1 MFRKQLSSLRSTFM
15 FMTCFGL
22 LMGAVFPFYS
32 WIFFGKRAFNPLYA
46 AGCLTAGFLVGTF
59 CYYVIKQVLKIYLE
73 RQWETLSRIAGAE
86 ACLAGFGREKDELR
100 TLMQCHDALIN
111 RVLSM
116 VDNVT
121 DVSGAISPLY
131 RHLTEASRGMVSDNE
146 QQVAEVRRSL
156 SAVEAMNAAF
166 AGILAEVEE
175 IATRTDKR
183 ASISSEMSATT
194 DAIAENMKQYGETV
208 METSASI
215 EEMVASLKET
225 SGNVEGL
232 AASTEQTSSSIGQIT
247 AAIANVRD
255 NAQKTSDS
263 SGKVR
268 NQAQEGMRAMD
279 AALETMGEIEETSR
293 ESFDAI
299 NRLAGHSAKVGEFLN
314 IIREVVE
321 QTSLLSLNASII
333 AAQAGER
340 GKAFS
345 VVAEEVRQL
354 ADRTAASTK
363 EIAELVKNIRMET
376 GAVQQAV
383 GREKERVAN
392 GVKITRAA
400 GEALRKIEESAGE
413 ASEMVR
419 RIATATVEQAAGSR
433 LISEEAEKN
442 LERVKHVTRA
452 VQEQEKGTALIVNT
466 LERMRLLTQKITT
479 SIQELARGNHHYL
492 QSVHEDNVKVQGLR
506 ATSLE
511 QMKTGEGVAA
521 FVRETGG
528 LIENNTESS
537 RRIMEDIASIAELTA
552 RLDQE
557 MAAFRPE
564 SHSRKAFTSSFSI
577 SSRTE

>member
-1 MFRKQLSSLRSTFM
+1 MFRKQLSSLRSTFI

-32 WIFFGKRAFNPLYA
+32 WMFFGKAAFNPLYA
-46 AGCLTAGFLVGTF
+46 VGCLTAGFLVGTF
-59 CYYVIKQVLKIYLE
+59 CYYVIKQVLKLYLE
-73 RQWETLSRIAGAE
+73 RQWEALGRIAGAE
-86 ACLAGFGREKDELR
+86 ACLAEFGMGKDELR
-100 TLMQCHDALIN
+100 TLMECHDALIS

-121 DVSGAISPLY
+121 SVTGAITPLY
-131 RHLTEASRGMVSDNE
+131 RQLTEASRGMVSGNE
-146 QQVAEVRRSL
+146 HQVAEVRKSL

-166 AGILAEVEE
+166 AGILSEVEE
-175 IATRTDKR
+175 IATRTEKR

-194 DAIAENMKQYGETV
+194 DAIAANMNQYGETV

-225 SGNVEGL
+225 AGNVEGL

-247 AAIANVRD
+247 AAIASVRD
-255 NAQKTSDS
+255 YAQKTADS
-263 SGKVR
+263 SEKVR
-268 NQAQEGMRAMD
+268 SQAQEGMKAMD
-279 AALETMGEIEETSR
+279 ATLKTMGEIEETSR

-299 NRLAGHSAKVGEFLN
+299 NRLAAHSAKVGEFLD
-314 IIREVVE
+314 IIQEVVQ
-321 QTSLLSLNASII
+321 QTNLLSLNASII

-345 VVAEEVRQL
+345 VVSGEVRQL

-363 EIAELVKNIRMET
+363 EISELVNNIRTET
-376 GAVQQAV
+376 VAVQRAV
-383 GREKERVAN
+383 AKERERVEN
-392 GVKITRAA
+392 GVKITNTA

-419 RIATATVEQAAGSR
+419 RIATATEEQASGSR

-442 LERVKHVTRA
+442 LARVNHVTRA
-452 VQEQEKGTALIVNT
+452 VQEQEKGTTLIVAT
-466 LERMRLLTQKITT
+466 LERMRQLAQKITT

-492 QSVHEDNVKVQGLR
+492 QSVHEDNEKVQGLR

-537 RRIMEDIASIAELTA
+537 RQIMEDIASIAELTA
-552 RLDQE
+552 RLEQE
-557 MAAFRPE
+557 MAAFRVQ
-564 SHSRKAFTSSFSI
+564 S
-577 SSRTE
+577 